1 MTSELPSRNVVT
13 GGGMGGAMGPNEQG
27 LSAQRVLQGVWRRR
41 KVCLAV
47 TLVIFA
53 LGAATVASAP
63 NVYRASAVVRVEQ
76 ARMSPEL
83 LNATV
88 TQQIE
93 DRLKTIQSELFA
105 RPILERAVQELG
117 LYPDIVKKYG
127 AGAAAEELRHHL
139 DVKVEGDNAFELTFE
154 DGNPEV
160 AAKVAN
166 RLPQLFANEA
176 LKVRAQQ
183 AEQAQELFG
192 DELAKLST
200 QVAQQEQKVNEF
212 KVAHL
217 GELPEQMEANMRG
230 LERLTALLGQKGD
243 DLRDAQRRY
252 AEALRGHID
261 ANSDAGHLAAREAE
275 VKAQLDTAKSQ
286 YTADHPEVQRLSRE
300 LVTVHSQRLAAEA
313 ADRAADTSRAEAAA
327 EVRTLEA
334 QMASTQQQMDLYRQ
348 RIDNTPRWS
357 VPLAELNRQYDALKA
372 KYDQM
377 LSRKVEADV
386 AHDLEM
392 RARAQTFHV
401 LSSAEA
407 PALPVRPDRAAGFM
421 LVALVALA
429 LGLLAGVVLE
439 LQDDSL
445 REVADAHL
453 ALKLPVLAVVPNLGK
468 KPVLGTGKTLR
479 PAVNRTTPL
488 DA

>member
-13 GGGMGGAMGPNEQG
+13 GGGKGTMEEQG

-47 TLVIFA
+47 ALVIFA
-53 LGAATVASAP
+53 LGAATVAGAP
-63 NVYRASAVVRVEQ
+63 NVYRASTVVRVEQ
-76 ARMSPEL
+76 HRMSPEL
-83 LNATV
+83 VNATV

-93 DRLKTIQSELFA
+93 DRLKTIQAELFS
-105 RPILERAVQELG
+105 RPILERAVEELN
-117 LYPDIVKKYG
+117 LYPDTVKKSG
-127 AGAAAEELRHHL
+127 TGAAAEELRRHL

-154 DGNPEV
+154 DGNAET

-166 RLPQLFANEA
+166 RLPELFADEA
-176 LKVRAQQ
+176 LKVRAAQT
-183 AEQAQELFG
+183 EQAQQLFG
-192 DELAKLST
+192 DELQKLSV
-200 QVAQQEQKVNEF
+200 QAGQQEQKINEF

-217 GELPEQMEANMRG
+217 GELPEQMEANMRTM
-230 LERLTALLGQKGD
+230 ERLTMLLGTKGD
-243 DLRDAQRRY
+243 NLRDAQRRLQD
-252 AEALRGHID
+252 AMRGHID
-261 ANSDAGHLAAREAE
+261 ANSDAGRLAVRESE
-275 VKAQLDTAKSQ
+275 VKNAFDTAKSQ
-286 YTADHPEVQRLSRE
+286 YTSDHPEVQRLSRE
-300 LVTVHSQRLAAEA
+300 LATVHNQRITAENQA
-313 ADRAADTSRAEAAA
+313 RASDTTRAEAAA
-327 EVRTLEA
+327 EVKALTAELATL
-334 QMASTQQQMDLYRQ
+334 QQQLDTYRQ

-401 LSSAEA
+401 LSTAEA
-407 PALPVRPDRAAGFM
+407 PTSPVRPDRAAGFM
-421 LVALVALA
+421 LVGLVALA

-439 LQDDSL
+439 MQDDTL
-445 REVADAHL
+445 REVSDAHN
-453 ALKLPVLAVVPNLGK
+453 ALRLPVLAVVPDLGK

-479 PAVNRTTPL
+479 PAVNRTTL